1 MPPARSSRYGNT
13 PQQRTCS
20 FSVHTFWPD
29 RLQCLPGQ
37 VIPRDKRIRR
47 NALRQRKKRIRA
59 CFNRL
64 PLLSEAVEAESN
76 IPHYLEP
83 PPANCDILPVIFGQN
98 HRFASS
104 GLRARPRNSAY
115 RRKPP
120 PRNSISPHAS
130 TEPMSML
137 QRTIFTPLGAEIF
150 DFTVP
155 SPCRSCLTEI
165 TPYGVGKVPSAHCRP
180 PGEAVRAPLCNPVRR
195 SKSRAHARF
204 SHAVGPE
211 AQPWQ
216 KLWRKP
222 L

>member
-1 MPPARSSRYGNT
+1 MNESEKKLFAIIGKYLDEVKGNNKKT
-13 PQQRTCS
+13 TEICHIGK
-20 FSVHTFWPD
+20 FIMLLNESVSIF
-29 RLQCLPGQ
+29 R
-37 VIPRDKRIRR
+37 
-47 NALRQRKKRIRA
+47 
-59 CFNRL
+59 
-64 PLLSEAVEAESN
+64 LSESPDCLLNTNQGIIGLEHQIIVNKSLREQEGCFETIIRSVEQNLLADSS
-76 IPHYLEP
+76 IPNFF
-83 PPANCDILPVIFGQN
+83 ANCDILPVIFGQN

-180 PGEAVRAPLCNPVRR
+180 PR
-195 SKSRAHARF
+195 
-204 SHAVGPE
+204 
-211 AQPWQ
+211 
-216 KLWRKP
+216 
-222 L
+222 